1 MIKNISVYSVIIAIL
16 SFVLVCILAKIIIP
30 ELRKY
35 KLGQN
40 IRQEGPK
47 SHLKKA
53 GTPTMG
59 GILFVLSSLISVLVS
74 KLLGFVFTKEIILL
88 ALGSTAYGLVGFLD
102 DYIKFFMHRNLGLR
116 AYQKLLLQMIFS
128 ALIAYF
134 AYKLVGTKVF
144 IPFYKEVDLG
154 KWVILLNFFILVA
167 STNAV
172 NLTDGLDGLATGVM
186 SIILLTLAIFSLKIS
201 NMTTYAYSIIMFA
214 SLLGFL
220 IFNKYPAQIFMGDTG
235 SLFLGGVLAILTI
248 LLGLHFYMI
257 IYALVL
263 IFETLSVIIQVLVFK
278 KTGKRVFLM
287 SPLHHHFEMKGMKET
302 KVVMMFCAWTLVLC
316 VASLL
321 IFLRWYY
328 GLQR

>member
-1 MIKNISVYSVIIAIL
+1 MFKNINAYSVIIILL
-16 SFVLVCILAKIIIP
+16 SFALVCLLAKIIIP
-30 ELRKY
+30 KLRKY

-59 GILFVLSSLISVLVS
+59 GVLFIISSLIAVLVS
-74 KLLGFVFTKEIILL
+74 SLAGFVFTNEIILL
-88 ALGSTAYGLVGFLD
+88 VLGSTAFGLVGFLD
-102 DYIKFFMHRNLGLR
+102 DYIKFFKHRNLGLR
-116 AYQKLLLQMIFS
+116 AYQKLVLQMLFS

-134 AYKLVGTKVF
+134 AYKLAGTMVY

-186 SIILLTLAIFSLKIS
+186 SIILLTLVIYSLKIS

-235 SLFLGGVLAILTI
+235 SLFLGGVLAIITI

-263 IFETLSVIIQVLVFK
+263 IMETLSVIIQVAVFK

-302 KVVMMFCAWTLVLC
+302 KVVVMFCAWTLILC
-316 VASLL
+316 AASLV
-321 IFLRWYY
+321 IFLR
-328 GLQR
+328 

>member
-1 MIKNISVYSVIIAIL
+1 MFKNIHAYSVIIILL
-16 SFVLVCILAKIIIP
+16 SFALVCLLAKIIIP
-30 ELRKY
+30 KLRKY

-59 GILFVLSSLISVLVS
+59 GVLFIISSLIAVLVS
-74 KLLGFVFTKEIILL
+74 SLAGFVFTNEIILL
-88 ALGSTAYGLVGFLD
+88 VLGSTAFGLVGFLD
-102 DYIKFFMHRNLGLR
+102 DYIKFFKHRNLGLR
-116 AYQKLLLQMIFS
+116 AYQKLVLQMLFS
-128 ALIAYF
+128 ALIAYY
-134 AYKLVGTKVF
+134 AYKLAGTMVY

-186 SIILLTLAIFSLKIS
+186 SIILLTLAIYSLKIS

-235 SLFLGGVLAILTI
+235 SLFLGGVLAIITI

-263 IFETLSVIIQVLVFK
+263 IMETLSVIIQVAVFK

-302 KVVMMFCAWTLVLC
+302 KVVVMFCVWTLILC
-316 VASLL
+316 AASLI
-321 IFLRWYY
+321 IFLR
-328 GLQR
+328 

>member
-1 MIKNISVYSVIIAIL
+1 MFKNISAYSVIIILL
-16 SFVLVCILAKIIIP
+16 SFALVCLLAKIIIP
-30 ELRKY
+30 NLRKY

-59 GILFVLSSLISVLVS
+59 GVLFIISSLIAVLVS
-74 KLLGFVFTKEIILL
+74 SLAGFVFTNEIILL
-88 ALGSTAYGLVGFLD
+88 ALGSTAFGLVGFLD
-102 DYIKFFMHRNLGLR
+102 DYIKFFKHRNLGLR
-116 AYQKLLLQMIFS
+116 AYQKLVLQMLFS
-128 ALIAYF
+128 ALIAYY
-134 AYKLVGTKVF
+134 AYKLAGTMVY

-186 SIILLTLAIFSLKIS
+186 SIILLTLAIYSLKIS

-235 SLFLGGVLAILTI
+235 SLFLGGVLAIITI

-263 IFETLSVIIQVLVFK
+263 IMETLSVIIQVAVFK

-302 KVVMMFCAWTLVLC
+302 KVVVMFCVWTLILC
-316 VASLL
+316 AASLV
-321 IFLRWYY
+321 IFLR
-328 GLQR
+328 

>member
-1 MIKNISVYSVIIAIL
+1 MFKNISAYSVIIILL
-16 SFVLVCILAKIIIP
+16 SFALVCLLAKIIIP
-30 ELRKY
+30 KLRKY

-59 GILFVLSSLISVLVS
+59 GVLFIISSIIAVLVS
-74 KLLGFVFTKEIILL
+74 SLAGFVFTNEIILL
-88 ALGSTAYGLVGFLD
+88 VLGSTAFGLVGFLD
-102 DYIKFFMHRNLGLR
+102 DYIKFFKHRNLGLR
-116 AYQKLLLQMIFS
+116 AYQKLVLQMLFS
-128 ALIAYF
+128 ALIAYY
-134 AYKLVGTKVF
+134 AYKLAGTMVY

-154 KWVILLNFFILVA
+154 KWAILLNFFILVA

-186 SIILLTLAIFSLKIS
+186 SIILLTLAIYSLKIS

-235 SLFLGGVLAILTI
+235 SLFLGGVLAIITI

-263 IFETLSVIIQVLVFK
+263 IMETLSVIIQVAVFK

-302 KVVMMFCAWTLVLC
+302 KVVVMFCAWTLILC
-316 VASLL
+316 AASLV
-321 IFLRWYY
+321 IFLR
-328 GLQR
+328 

>member
-1 MIKNISVYSVIIAIL
+1 MFKNINAYSVIIILL
-16 SFVLVCILAKIIIP
+16 SFALVCLLAKIIIP
-30 ELRKY
+30 KLRKY

-59 GILFVLSSLISVLVS
+59 GVLFIISSIIAVLVS
-74 KLLGFVFTKEIILL
+74 SLAGFVFTNEIILL
-88 ALGSTAYGLVGFLD
+88 VLGSTAFGLVGFLD
-102 DYIKFFMHRNLGLR
+102 DYIKFFKHRNLGLR
-116 AYQKLLLQMIFS
+116 AYQKLVLQMLFS
-128 ALIAYF
+128 ALIAYY
-134 AYKLVGTKVF
+134 AYKLAGTMVY

-186 SIILLTLAIFSLKIS
+186 SIILLTLAIYSLKIS

-220 IFNKYPAQIFMGDTG
+220 IFNKYPAQIIMGDTG
-235 SLFLGGVLAILTI
+235 SLFLGGVLAIITI

-263 IFETLSVIIQVLVFK
+263 IMETLSVIIQVAVFK

-302 KVVMMFCAWTLVLC
+302 KVVVMFCAWTLILC
-316 VASLL
+316 AASLV
-321 IFLRWYY
+321 IFLR
-328 GLQR
+328 

>member
-1 MIKNISVYSVIIAIL
+1 MFKNIHVYSVIIILL
-16 SFVLVCILAKIIIP
+16 SFALVCLLAKIIIP
-30 ELRKY
+30 KLRKY

-59 GILFVLSSLISVLVS
+59 GVLFIISSLIAVLVS
-74 KLLGFVFTKEIILL
+74 SLAGFVFTNEIILL
-88 ALGSTAYGLVGFLD
+88 VVGSTAFGLVGFLD
-102 DYIKFFMHRNLGLR
+102 DYIKFFKHRNLGLR
-116 AYQKLLLQMIFS
+116 AYQKLVLQMLFS
-128 ALIAYF
+128 ALIAYY
-134 AYKLVGTKVF
+134 AYKLAGTMVY

-186 SIILLTLAIFSLKIS
+186 SIILLTLAIYSLKIS
-201 NMTTYAYSIIMFA
+201 NMTTYAYSMIMFA

-235 SLFLGGVLAILTI
+235 SLFLGGVLAIITI

-263 IFETLSVIIQVLVFK
+263 IMETLSVIIQVAVFK

-302 KVVMMFCAWTLVLC
+302 KVVVMFCAWTLILC
-316 VASLL
+316 AASLV
-321 IFLRWYY
+321 IFLR
-328 GLQR
+328 

>member
-1 MIKNISVYSVIIAIL
+1 MFRNIHAYSVIIILL
-16 SFVLVCILAKIIIP
+16 SFALVCLLAKIIIP
-30 ELRKY
+30 KLRKY

-59 GILFVLSSLISVLVS
+59 GVLFIISSLIAVLVS
-74 KLLGFVFTKEIILL
+74 SLAGFVFTNEIILL
-88 ALGSTAYGLVGFLD
+88 VLGSTAFGLVGFLD
-102 DYIKFFMHRNLGLR
+102 DYIKFFKHRNLGLR
-116 AYQKLLLQMIFS
+116 AYQKLVLQMLFS

-134 AYKLVGTKVF
+134 AYKLAGTMVY

-186 SIILLTLAIFSLKIS
+186 SIILLTLAIYSLKIS

-235 SLFLGGVLAILTI
+235 SLFLGGVLAIITI

-263 IFETLSVIIQVLVFK
+263 IIETLSVIIQVAVFK

-302 KVVMMFCAWTLVLC
+302 KVVVMFCAWTLILC
-316 VASLL
+316 AASIV
-321 IFLRWYY
+321 IFLR
-328 GLQR
+328 

>member
-1 MIKNISVYSVIIAIL
+1 MFKNIHAYSVIIILL
-16 SFVLVCILAKIIIP
+16 SFALVCLLAKIIIP
-30 ELRKY
+30 KLRKY

-59 GILFVLSSLISVLVS
+59 GVLFIISSLIAVLVS
-74 KLLGFVFTKEIILL
+74 SLAGFVFTNEIILL
-88 ALGSTAYGLVGFLD
+88 VVGSTAFGLVGFLD
-102 DYIKFFMHRNLGLR
+102 DYIKFFKHRNLGLR
-116 AYQKLLLQMIFS
+116 AYQKLVLQMLFS

-134 AYKLVGTKVF
+134 AYKLAGTMVY

-186 SIILLTLAIFSLKIS
+186 SIILLTLAIYSLKIS

-235 SLFLGGVLAILTI
+235 SLFLGGVLAIITI

-263 IFETLSVIIQVLVFK
+263 IMETLSVIIQVAVFK

-302 KVVMMFCAWTLVLC
+302 KVVVMFCAWTLILC
-316 VASLL
+316 AASLV
-321 IFLRWYY
+321 IFLR
-328 GLQR
+328 

>member
-1 MIKNISVYSVIIAIL
+1 MFKNISAYSVIIILL
-16 SFVLVCILAKIIIP
+16 SFALVCLLAKIIIP
-30 ELRKY
+30 KLRKY

-59 GILFVLSSLISVLVS
+59 GVLFIISSIIAVLVS
-74 KLLGFVFTKEIILL
+74 SLAGFVFTNEIILL
-88 ALGSTAYGLVGFLD
+88 VLGSTAFGLVGFLD
-102 DYIKFFMHRNLGLR
+102 DYIKFFKHRNLGLR
-116 AYQKLLLQMIFS
+116 AYQKLVLQMLFS
-128 ALIAYF
+128 ALIAYY
-134 AYKLVGTKVF
+134 AYKLAGTMVY

-186 SIILLTLAIFSLKIS
+186 SIILLTLAIYSLKIS

-214 SLLGFL
+214 SLIGFL

-235 SLFLGGVLAILTI
+235 SLFLGGVLAIITI

-263 IFETLSVIIQVLVFK
+263 IMETLSVIIQVAVFK

-302 KVVMMFCAWTLVLC
+302 KVVVMFCAWTLILC
-316 VASLL
+316 AASLV
-321 IFLRWYY
+321 IFLR
-328 GLQR
+328 

>member
-1 MIKNISVYSVIIAIL
+1 MFKNIHAYSVIIILL
-16 SFVLVCILAKIIIP
+16 SFALVCLLAKIIIP
-30 ELRKY
+30 KLRKY

-59 GILFVLSSLISVLVS
+59 GVLFIISSLIAVLVS
-74 KLLGFVFTKEIILL
+74 SLAGFVFTNEIILL
-88 ALGSTAYGLVGFLD
+88 VVGSTAFGLVGFLD
-102 DYIKFFMHRNLGLR
+102 DYIKFFKHRNLGLR
-116 AYQKLLLQMIFS
+116 AYQKLVLQMLFS
-128 ALIAYF
+128 ALIAYY
-134 AYKLVGTKVF
+134 AYKLAGTMVY

-186 SIILLTLAIFSLKIS
+186 SIILLTLAIYSLKIS

-235 SLFLGGVLAILTI
+235 SLFLGGVLAIITI

-263 IFETLSVIIQVLVFK
+263 IMETLSVIIQVAVFK

-302 KVVMMFCAWTLVLC
+302 KVVVMFCAWTLILC
-316 VASLL
+316 ATSLV
-321 IFLRWYY
+321 IFLR
-328 GLQR
+328 

>member
-1 MIKNISVYSVIIAIL
+1 MFKNIHAYSVIIILL
-16 SFVLVCILAKIIIP
+16 SFALVCLLAKIIIP
-30 ELRKY
+30 KLRKY

-59 GILFVLSSLISVLVS
+59 GVLFIISSLIAVLVS
-74 KLLGFVFTKEIILL
+74 NLAGFVFTNEIILL
-88 ALGSTAYGLVGFLD
+88 VVGSTAFGLVGFLD
-102 DYIKFFMHRNLGLR
+102 DYIKFFKHRNLGLR
-116 AYQKLLLQMIFS
+116 AYQKLVLQMLFS

-134 AYKLVGTKVF
+134 AYKLAGTMVY

-186 SIILLTLAIFSLKIS
+186 SIILLTLAIYSLKIS

-235 SLFLGGVLAILTI
+235 SLFLGGVLAIITI

-263 IFETLSVIIQVLVFK
+263 IMETLSVIIQVAVFK

-302 KVVMMFCAWTLVLC
+302 KVVVMFCAWTLILC
-316 VASLL
+316 AASLV
-321 IFLRWYY
+321 IFLR
-328 GLQR
+328 

>member
-1 MIKNISVYSVIIAIL
+1 MFKNIHAYSVIIILL
-16 SFVLVCILAKIIIP
+16 SFALVCLLAKIIIP
-30 ELRKY
+30 KLRKY

-59 GILFVLSSLISVLVS
+59 GVLFIISSIIAVLVS
-74 KLLGFVFTKEIILL
+74 SLAGFVFTNEIILL
-88 ALGSTAYGLVGFLD
+88 VLGSTAFGLVGFLD
-102 DYIKFFMHRNLGLR
+102 DYIKFFKHRNLALR
-116 AYQKLLLQMIFS
+116 AYQKLVLQMLFS
-128 ALIAYF
+128 ALIAYY
-134 AYKLVGTKVF
+134 AYKLAGTMVY

-186 SIILLTLAIFSLKIS
+186 SIILLTLAIYSLKIS

-235 SLFLGGVLAILTI
+235 SLFLGGVLAIITI

-263 IFETLSVIIQVLVFK
+263 IMETLSVIIQVAVFK

-302 KVVMMFCAWTLVLC
+302 KVVVMFCAWTLILC
-316 VASLL
+316 AASLV
-321 IFLRWYY
+321 IFLR
-328 GLQR
+328 

>member
-1 MIKNISVYSVIIAIL
+1 MFKNIHAYSVIIILL
-16 SFVLVCILAKIIIP
+16 SFALVCLLAKIIIP
-30 ELRKY
+30 KLRKY

-59 GILFVLSSLISVLVS
+59 GVLFIISSLIAVLVS
-74 KLLGFVFTKEIILL
+74 SLAGFVFTNEIILL
-88 ALGSTAYGLVGFLD
+88 VLGNTAFGLVGFLD
-102 DYIKFFMHRNLGLR
+102 DYIKFFKHRNLGLR
-116 AYQKLLLQMIFS
+116 AYQKLVLQMLFS
-128 ALIAYF
+128 ALIAYY
-134 AYKLVGTKVF
+134 AYKLAGTMVY

-186 SIILLTLAIFSLKIS
+186 SIILLTLAIYSLKIS

-235 SLFLGGVLAILTI
+235 SLFLGGVLAIITI

-263 IFETLSVIIQVLVFK
+263 IMETLSVIIQVAVFK

-302 KVVMMFCAWTLVLC
+302 KVVVMFCAWTLILC
-316 VASLL
+316 AASLV
-321 IFLRWYY
+321 IFLR
-328 GLQR
+328 

>member
-1 MIKNISVYSVIIAIL
+1 MFKNISAYSVIIILL
-16 SFVLVCILAKIIIP
+16 SFALVCLLAKIIIP
-30 ELRKY
+30 KLRKY

-59 GILFVLSSLISVLVS
+59 GVLFIISSLIAVLVS
-74 KLLGFVFTKEIILL
+74 SLAGFVFTNEIILL
-88 ALGSTAYGLVGFLD
+88 VVGSTAFGLVGFLD
-102 DYIKFFMHRNLGLR
+102 DYIKFFKHRNLGLR
-116 AYQKLLLQMIFS
+116 AYQKLVLQMLFS

-134 AYKLVGTKVF
+134 AYKLAGTMVY

-167 STNAV
+167 SINAV

-186 SIILLTLAIFSLKIS
+186 SIILLTLAIYSLKIS

-235 SLFLGGVLAILTI
+235 SLFLGGVLAIITI

-263 IFETLSVIIQVLVFK
+263 IMETLSVIIQVAVFK

-302 KVVMMFCAWTLVLC
+302 KVVVMFCAWTLILC
-316 VASLL
+316 AASLV
-321 IFLRWYY
+321 IFLR
-328 GLQR
+328 

>member
-1 MIKNISVYSVIIAIL
+1 MFKNIHAYSVIIILL
-16 SFVLVCILAKIIIP
+16 SFALVCLLAKIIIP
-30 ELRKY
+30 KLRKY

-59 GILFVLSSLISVLVS
+59 GVLFIISSLIAVLVS
-74 KLLGFVFTKEIILL
+74 SLAGFVFTNEIILL
-88 ALGSTAYGLVGFLD
+88 VVGSTAFGLVGFLD
-102 DYIKFFMHRNLGLR
+102 DYIKFFKHRNLGLR
-116 AYQKLLLQMIFS
+116 AYQKLVLQMLFS

-134 AYKLVGTKVF
+134 AYKLAGTMVY
-144 IPFYKEVDLG
+144 IPFYKELDLG

-186 SIILLTLAIFSLKIS
+186 SIILLTLAIYSLKIS

-235 SLFLGGVLAILTI
+235 SLFLGGVLAIITI

-263 IFETLSVIIQVLVFK
+263 IMETLSVIIQVAVFK

-302 KVVMMFCAWTLVLC
+302 KVVVMFCAWTLILC
-316 VASLL
+316 AASLV
-321 IFLRWYY
+321 IFLR
-328 GLQR
+328 

>member
-1 MIKNISVYSVIIAIL
+1 MFKNISAYSVIIILL
-16 SFVLVCILAKIIIP
+16 SFALVCLLAKIIIP
-30 ELRKY
+30 KLRKY

-59 GILFVLSSLISVLVS
+59 GVLFIISSLIAVLVS
-74 KLLGFVFTKEIILL
+74 SLAGFVFTNEIILL
-88 ALGSTAYGLVGFLD
+88 VLGSTAFGLVGFLD
-102 DYIKFFMHRNLGLR
+102 DYIKFFKHRNLGLR
-116 AYQKLLLQMIFS
+116 AYQKLVLQMLFS
-128 ALIAYF
+128 ALIAYY
-134 AYKLVGTKVF
+134 AYKLAGTMVY

-172 NLTDGLDGLATGVM
+172 NLTDGLDGLTTGVM
-186 SIILLTLAIFSLKIS
+186 SIILLTLAIYSLKIS

-235 SLFLGGVLAILTI
+235 SLFLGGVLAIITI

-263 IFETLSVIIQVLVFK
+263 IMETLSVIIQVAVFK

-302 KVVMMFCAWTLVLC
+302 KVVVMFCAWTLILC
-316 VASLL
+316 AASLV
-321 IFLRWYY
+321 IFLR
-328 GLQR
+328 

>member
-1 MIKNISVYSVIIAIL
+1 MFKNIHAYSVIIILL
-16 SFVLVCILAKIIIP
+16 SFALVCLLAKIIIP
-30 ELRKY
+30 KLRKY

-59 GILFVLSSLISVLVS
+59 GVLFIISSIIAVLVS
-74 KLLGFVFTKEIILL
+74 SLSGFVFTNEIILL
-88 ALGSTAYGLVGFLD
+88 VVGSTAFGLVGFLD
-102 DYIKFFMHRNLGLR
+102 DYIKFFKHRNLGLR
-116 AYQKLLLQMIFS
+116 AYQKLVLQMLFS
-128 ALIAYF
+128 ALIAYY
-134 AYKLVGTKVF
+134 AYKLAGTMVY

-186 SIILLTLAIFSLKIS
+186 SIILLTLAIYSLKIS

-235 SLFLGGVLAILTI
+235 SLFLGGVLAIITI

-263 IFETLSVIIQVLVFK
+263 IMETLSVIIQVAVFK

-302 KVVMMFCAWTLVLC
+302 KVVVMFCVWTLILC
-316 VASLL
+316 AASLI
-321 IFLRWYY
+321 IFLR
-328 GLQR
+328 

>member
-1 MIKNISVYSVIIAIL
+1 MFRNIHAYSVIIILL
-16 SFVLVCILAKIIIP
+16 SFALVCLLAKIIIP
-30 ELRKY
+30 KLRKY

-59 GILFVLSSLISVLVS
+59 GVLFIISSLIAVLVS
-74 KLLGFVFTKEIILL
+74 SLAGFVFTNEIILL
-88 ALGSTAYGLVGFLD
+88 VLGSTAYGLVGFLD
-102 DYIKFFMHRNLGLR
+102 DYIKFFKHRNLGLR
-116 AYQKLLLQMIFS
+116 AYQKLVLQMLFS

-134 AYKLVGTKVF
+134 AYKLAGTMVY

-186 SIILLTLAIFSLKIS
+186 SIILLTLAMYSLKIS

-235 SLFLGGVLAILTI
+235 SLFLGGVLAIITI

-263 IFETLSVIIQVLVFK
+263 IMETLSVIIQVAVFK

-302 KVVMMFCAWTLVLC
+302 KVVVMFCVWTLILC
-316 VASLL
+316 AASLI
-321 IFLRWYY
+321 IFLR
-328 GLQR
+328 

>member
-1 MIKNISVYSVIIAIL
+1 MFKNIHAYSVIIILL
-16 SFVLVCILAKIIIP
+16 SFALVCLLAKIIIP
-30 ELRKY
+30 KLRKY
-35 KLGQN
+35 NLGQN

-59 GILFVLSSLISVLVS
+59 GVLFIISSLIAVLVS
-74 KLLGFVFTKEIILL
+74 SLAGFVFTNEIILL
-88 ALGSTAYGLVGFLD
+88 VVGSTAFGLVGFLD
-102 DYIKFFMHRNLGLR
+102 DYIKFFKHRNLGLR
-116 AYQKLLLQMIFS
+116 AYQKLVLQMLFS

-134 AYKLVGTKVF
+134 AYKLAGTMVY

-186 SIILLTLAIFSLKIS
+186 SIILLTLAIYSLKIS

-214 SLLGFL
+214 SLIGFL

-235 SLFLGGVLAILTI
+235 SLFLGGVLAIITI

-263 IFETLSVIIQVLVFK
+263 IMETLSVIIQVAVFK

-302 KVVMMFCAWTLVLC
+302 KVVVMFCAWTLILC
-316 VASLL
+316 AASLV
-321 IFLRWYY
+321 IFLR
-328 GLQR
+328 

>member
-1 MIKNISVYSVIIAIL
+1 MFKNISAYSVIIILL
-16 SFVLVCILAKIIIP
+16 SFALVCLLAKIIIP
-30 ELRKY
+30 KLRKY

-59 GILFVLSSLISVLVS
+59 GVLFIISSIIAVLVS
-74 KLLGFVFTKEIILL
+74 SLAGFVFTNEIILL
-88 ALGSTAYGLVGFLD
+88 VLGSTAFGLVGFLD
-102 DYIKFFMHRNLGLR
+102 DYIKFFKHRNLGLR
-116 AYQKLLLQMIFS
+116 AYQKLVLQMLFS
-128 ALIAYF
+128 ALIAYY
-134 AYKLVGTKVF
+134 AYKLAGTMVY

-186 SIILLTLAIFSLKIS
+186 SIILLTLAIYSLMIS

-235 SLFLGGVLAILTI
+235 SLFLGGVLAIITI

-263 IFETLSVIIQVLVFK
+263 IMETLSVIIQVAVFK

-302 KVVMMFCAWTLVLC
+302 KVVVMFCAWTLILC
-316 VASLL
+316 AASLV
-321 IFLRWYY
+321 IFLR
-328 GLQR
+328 

>member
-1 MIKNISVYSVIIAIL
+1 MFKNINAYSVIIILL
-16 SFVLVCILAKIIIP
+16 SFALVCLLAKIIIP
-30 ELRKY
+30 KLRKY

-59 GILFVLSSLISVLVS
+59 GVLFIISSIIAVLVS
-74 KLLGFVFTKEIILL
+74 SLAGFVFTNEIILL
-88 ALGSTAYGLVGFLD
+88 VLGSTAFGLVGFLD
-102 DYIKFFMHRNLGLR
+102 DYIKFFKHRNLGLR
-116 AYQKLLLQMIFS
+116 AYQKLVLQMLFS
-128 ALIAYF
+128 ALIAYY
-134 AYKLVGTKVF
+134 AYKLAGTMVY

-186 SIILLTLAIFSLKIS
+186 SIILLTLAIYSLKIS

-235 SLFLGGVLAILTI
+235 SLFLGGVLAIITI

-263 IFETLSVIIQVLVFK
+263 IMETLSVIIQVAVFK

-302 KVVMMFCAWTLVLC
+302 KVVVMFCAWTLILC
-316 VASLL
+316 AASLV
-321 IFLRWYY
+321 IFLR
-328 GLQR
+328 

>member
-1 MIKNISVYSVIIAIL
+1 MFKNISAYSVIIILL
-16 SFVLVCILAKIIIP
+16 SFALVCLLAKIIIP

-59 GILFVLSSLISVLVS
+59 GVLFIISSIIAVLVS
-74 KLLGFVFTKEIILL
+74 SLAGFVFTNEIILL
-88 ALGSTAYGLVGFLD
+88 VLGSTAFGLVGFLD
-102 DYIKFFMHRNLGLR
+102 DYIKFFKHRNLGLR
-116 AYQKLLLQMIFS
+116 AYQKLVLQMLFS

-134 AYKLVGTKVF
+134 AYKLAGTMVY

-186 SIILLTLAIFSLKIS
+186 SIILLTLAIYSLKIS

-214 SLLGFL
+214 SLIGFL

-235 SLFLGGVLAILTI
+235 SLFLGGVLAIITI

-263 IFETLSVIIQVLVFK
+263 IMETLSVIIQVAVFK

-302 KVVMMFCAWTLVLC
+302 KVVVMFCAWTLILC
-316 VASLL
+316 AASLV
-321 IFLRWYY
+321 IFLR
-328 GLQR
+328 

>member
-1 MIKNISVYSVIIAIL
+1 MFKNIHAYSVIIILL
-16 SFVLVCILAKIIIP
+16 SFALVCLLAKIIIP
-30 ELRKY
+30 KLRKY

-59 GILFVLSSLISVLVS
+59 GVLFIISSIIAVLVS
-74 KLLGFVFTKEIILL
+74 SLAGFVFTNEIILL
-88 ALGSTAYGLVGFLD
+88 VLVGFLD
-102 DYIKFFMHRNLGLR
+102 DYIKFFKHRNLGLR
-116 AYQKLLLQMIFS
+116 AYQKLVLQMLFS
-128 ALIAYF
+128 ALIAYY
-134 AYKLVGTKVF
+134 AYKLAGTMVY

-186 SIILLTLAIFSLKIS
+186 SIILLTLAIYSLKIS

-235 SLFLGGVLAILTI
+235 SLFLGGVLAIITI

-263 IFETLSVIIQVLVFK
+263 IMETLSVIIQVAVFK

-302 KVVMMFCAWTLVLC
+302 KVVVMFCAWTLILC
-316 VASLL
+316 AASLV
-321 IFLRWYY
+321 IFLR
-328 GLQR
+328 

>member
-1 MIKNISVYSVIIAIL
+1 MFKNISAYSVIIILL
-16 SFVLVCILAKIIIP
+16 SFALVCLLAKIIIP
-30 ELRKY
+30 KLRKY

-59 GILFVLSSLISVLVS
+59 GVLFIISSIIAVLVS
-74 KLLGFVFTKEIILL
+74 SLAGFVFTNEIILL
-88 ALGSTAYGLVGFLD
+88 VLGSTAFGLVGFLD
-102 DYIKFFMHRNLGLR
+102 DYIKFFKHRNLGLR
-116 AYQKLLLQMIFS
+116 AYQKLVLQMLFS
-128 ALIAYF
+128 ALIAYY
-134 AYKLVGTKVF
+134 AYKLAGTMVY

-186 SIILLTLAIFSLKIS
+186 SIILLTLAIYSLKIS

-235 SLFLGGVLAILTI
+235 SLFLGGVLAIITI

-263 IFETLSVIIQVLVFK
+263 IMETLSVIIQVAVFK

-302 KVVMMFCAWTLVLC
+302 KVVVMFCAWTLILC
-316 VASLL
+316 AASLV
-321 IFLRWYY
+321 IFLR
-328 GLQR
+328 

>member
-1 MIKNISVYSVIIAIL
+1 MFKNISAYSVIIILL
-16 SFVLVCILAKIIIP
+16 SFALVCLLAKIIIP
-30 ELRKY
+30 KLRKY

-59 GILFVLSSLISVLVS
+59 GVLFIISSLIAVLVS
-74 KLLGFVFTKEIILL
+74 SLAGFVFTNEIILL
-88 ALGSTAYGLVGFLD
+88 VLGSTAFGLVGFLD
-102 DYIKFFMHRNLGLR
+102 DYIKFFKHRNLGLR
-116 AYQKLLLQMIFS
+116 AYQKLVLQMLFS
-128 ALIAYF
+128 ALIAYY
-134 AYKLVGTKVF
+134 AYKLAGTMVY

-186 SIILLTLAIFSLKIS
+186 SIILLTLAIYSLKIS

-235 SLFLGGVLAILTI
+235 ALYLGFMLSYISIQGVMKRIKAKGATV
-248 LLGLHFYMI
+248 I
-257 IYALVL
+257 IYEPTLKDGETFFGSVVVNDLEKFKAMSHAIIANRYDKCLDDVQEKVYTRD
-263 IFETLSVIIQVLVFK
+263 IF
-278 KTGKRVFLM
+278 R
-287 SPLHHHFEMKGMKET
+287 
-302 KVVMMFCAWTLVLC
+302 
-316 VASLL
+316 
-321 IFLRWYY
+321 RD
-328 GLQR
+328 

>member
-1 MIKNISVYSVIIAIL
+1 MFKNIHAYSVIIILL
-16 SFVLVCILAKIIIP
+16 SFALVCLLAKIIIP
-30 ELRKY
+30 KLRKY

-59 GILFVLSSLISVLVS
+59 GVLFIISSLIAVLVS
-74 KLLGFVFTKEIILL
+74 SLAGFVFTNEIILL
-88 ALGSTAYGLVGFLD
+88 VLGSTAYGLVGFLD
-102 DYIKFFMHRNLGLR
+102 DYIKFFKHRNLGLR
-116 AYQKLLLQMIFS
+116 AYQKLVLQMLFS
-128 ALIAYF
+128 ALIAYY
-134 AYKLVGTKVF
+134 AYKLAGTMVY

-186 SIILLTLAIFSLKIS
+186 SIILLTLAIYSLKIS

-235 SLFLGGVLAILTI
+235 SLFLGGVLAIITI

-263 IFETLSVIIQVLVFK
+263 IMETLSVIIQVAVFK

-302 KVVMMFCAWTLVLC
+302 KVVVMFCAWTLILSA
-316 VASLL
+316 ASLV
-321 IFLRWYY
+321 IFLR
-328 GLQR
+328 

>member
-1 MIKNISVYSVIIAIL
+1 MFKNISAYSVIIILL
-16 SFVLVCILAKIIIP
+16 SFALVCLLAKIIIP
-30 ELRKY
+30 KLRKY

-53 GTPTMG
+53 GTATMG
-59 GILFVLSSLISVLVS
+59 GVLFIISSIIAVLVS
-74 KLLGFVFTKEIILL
+74 SLAGFVFTNEIILL
-88 ALGSTAYGLVGFLD
+88 VLGSTAFGLVGFLD
-102 DYIKFFMHRNLGLR
+102 DYIKFFKHRNLGLR
-116 AYQKLLLQMIFS
+116 AYQKLVLQMLFS

-134 AYKLVGTKVF
+134 AYKLAGTMVY

-186 SIILLTLAIFSLKIS
+186 SIILLTLAIYSLKIS

-235 SLFLGGVLAILTI
+235 SLFLGGVLAIITI

-263 IFETLSVIIQVLVFK
+263 IMETLSVIIQVAVFK

-302 KVVMMFCAWTLVLC
+302 KVVVMFCAWTLILC
-316 VASLL
+316 AASLV
-321 IFLRWYY
+321 IFLR
-328 GLQR
+328 

>member
-1 MIKNISVYSVIIAIL
+1 MFKNIHAYSVIIILL
-16 SFVLVCILAKIIIP
+16 SFALVCLLAKIIIP
-30 ELRKY
+30 KLRKY

-59 GILFVLSSLISVLVS
+59 GVLFIISSLIAVLVS
-74 KLLGFVFTKEIILL
+74 SLAGFVFTNEIILL
-88 ALGSTAYGLVGFLD
+88 VLGSTAFGLVGFLD
-102 DYIKFFMHRNLGLR
+102 DYIKFFKHRNLGLR
-116 AYQKLLLQMIFS
+116 AYQKLVLQMLFS
-128 ALIAYF
+128 ALIAYY
-134 AYKLVGTKVF
+134 AYKLAGTMVY

-186 SIILLTLAIFSLKIS
+186 SIILLTLAIYSLKIS

-235 SLFLGGVLAILTI
+235 SLFLGGVLAIITI

-263 IFETLSVIIQVLVFK
+263 IMETLSVIIQVAVFK

-302 KVVMMFCAWTLVLC
+302 KVVVMFCAWTLILC
-316 VASLL
+316 AASLV
-321 IFLRWYY
+321 IFLR
-328 GLQR
+328 

>member
-1 MIKNISVYSVIIAIL
+1 MFRNIHAYSVIIILL
-16 SFVLVCILAKIIIP
+16 SFALLCLLAKIIIP
-30 ELRKY
+30 KLRKY

-59 GILFVLSSLISVLVS
+59 GVLFIISSLIAVLVS
-74 KLLGFVFTKEIILL
+74 SLAGFVFTNEIILL
-88 ALGSTAYGLVGFLD
+88 VLGSTAYGLVGFLD
-102 DYIKFFMHRNLGLR
+102 DYIKFFKHRNLGLR
-116 AYQKLLLQMIFS
+116 AYQKLVLQMLFS
-128 ALIAYF
+128 ALIAYY
-134 AYKLVGTKVF
+134 AYKLAGTMVY

-186 SIILLTLAIFSLKIS
+186 SIILLTLAIYSLKIS

-235 SLFLGGVLAILTI
+235 SLFLGGVLAIITI

-263 IFETLSVIIQVLVFK
+263 IMETLSVIIQVAVFK

-302 KVVMMFCAWTLVLC
+302 KVVVMFCAWTLILC
-316 VASLL
+316 AASLV
-321 IFLRWYY
+321 IFLR
-328 GLQR
+328 

>member
-1 MIKNISVYSVIIAIL
+1 MFKNIHAYSVIIILL
-16 SFVLVCILAKIIIP
+16 SFALVCLLAKIIIP
-30 ELRKY
+30 KLRKY

-59 GILFVLSSLISVLVS
+59 GVLFIISSLIAVLVS
-74 KLLGFVFTKEIILL
+74 SLAGFVFTNEIILL
-88 ALGSTAYGLVGFLD
+88 VVGSTAFGLVGFLD
-102 DYIKFFMHRNLGLR
+102 DYIKFFKHRNLGLR
-116 AYQKLLLQMIFS
+116 AYQKLVLQMLFS
-128 ALIAYF
+128 ALIAYY
-134 AYKLVGTKVF
+134 AYKLAGTMVY

-186 SIILLTLAIFSLKIS
+186 SIILLTLAIYSLKIS

-235 SLFLGGVLAILTI
+235 SLFLGGVLAIITI

-263 IFETLSVIIQVLVFK
+263 IMETLSVIIQVAVFK

-302 KVVMMFCAWTLVLC
+302 KVVVMFCAWTLILC
-316 VASLL
+316 AASLV
-321 IFLRWYY
+321 IFLR
-328 GLQR
+328 

>member
-1 MIKNISVYSVIIAIL
+1 MFKNISAYSVIIILL
-16 SFVLVCILAKIIIP
+16 SFALVCLLAKIIIP
-30 ELRKY
+30 KLRKY

-59 GILFVLSSLISVLVS
+59 GVLFIISSLIAVLVS
-74 KLLGFVFTKEIILL
+74 SLAGFVFTNEIILL
-88 ALGSTAYGLVGFLD
+88 VVGSTAFGLVGFLD
-102 DYIKFFMHRNLGLR
+102 DYIKLFKHRNLGLR
-116 AYQKLLLQMIFS
+116 AYQKLVLQMLFS

-134 AYKLVGTKVF
+134 AYKLAGTMVY

-186 SIILLTLAIFSLKIS
+186 SIILLTLAIYSLKIS

-235 SLFLGGVLAILTI
+235 SLFLGGVLAIITI

-263 IFETLSVIIQVLVFK
+263 IMETLSVIIQVAVFK

-302 KVVMMFCAWTLVLC
+302 KVVVMFCAWTLILC
-316 VASLL
+316 AASLV
-321 IFLRWYY
+321 IFLR
-328 GLQR
+328 

>member
-1 MIKNISVYSVIIAIL
+1 MFKNIHAYSVIIILL
-16 SFVLVCILAKIIIP
+16 SFALVCLLAKVIIP
-30 ELRKY
+30 KLRKY

-59 GILFVLSSLISVLVS
+59 GVLFIISSIIAVLVS
-74 KLLGFVFTKEIILL
+74 SLAGFVFTNEIILL
-88 ALGSTAYGLVGFLD
+88 VLGSTAFGLVGFLD
-102 DYIKFFMHRNLGLR
+102 DYIKFFKHRNLGLR
-116 AYQKLLLQMIFS
+116 AYQKLVLQMLFS
-128 ALIAYF
+128 ALIAYY
-134 AYKLVGTKVF
+134 AYKLAGTMVY

-186 SIILLTLAIFSLKIS
+186 SIILLTLAIYSLKIS

-235 SLFLGGVLAILTI
+235 SLFLGGVLAIITI

-263 IFETLSVIIQVLVFK
+263 IMETLSVIIQVAVFK

-302 KVVMMFCAWTLVLC
+302 KVVVMFCVWTLILC
-316 VASLL
+316 AASLV
-321 IFLRWYY
+321 IFLR
-328 GLQR
+328 

>member
-1 MIKNISVYSVIIAIL
+1 MFKNIHAYSVIIILL
-16 SFVLVCILAKIIIP
+16 SFALVCLLAKIIIP
-30 ELRKY
+30 KLRKY

-59 GILFVLSSLISVLVS
+59 GVLFIISSIIAVLVS
-74 KLLGFVFTKEIILL
+74 SLAGFVFTNEIILL
-88 ALGSTAYGLVGFLD
+88 ALGSTAFGLVGFLD
-102 DYIKFFMHRNLGLR
+102 DYIKFFKHRNLGLR
-116 AYQKLLLQMIFS
+116 AYQKLVLQMLFS

-134 AYKLVGTKVF
+134 SYKLAGTMVY

-186 SIILLTLAIFSLKIS
+186 SIILLTLAIYSLKIS

-235 SLFLGGVLAILTI
+235 SLFLGGVLAIITI

-263 IFETLSVIIQVLVFK
+263 IMETLSVIIQVAVFK

-302 KVVMMFCAWTLVLC
+302 KVVVMFCAWTLILC
-316 VASLL
+316 AASLV
-321 IFLRWYY
+321 IFLR
-328 GLQR
+328 

>member
-1 MIKNISVYSVIIAIL
+1 MFKNISAYSVIIILL
-16 SFVLVCILAKIIIP
+16 SFALVCLLAKIIIP
-30 ELRKY
+30 KLRKY

-59 GILFVLSSLISVLVS
+59 GVLFIISSLIAVLVS
-74 KLLGFVFTKEIILL
+74 SLAGFVFTNEIILL
-88 ALGSTAYGLVGFLD
+88 VLGSTAFGLVGFLD
-102 DYIKFFMHRNLGLR
+102 DYIKFFKHRNLGLR
-116 AYQKLLLQMIFS
+116 AYQKLVLQMLFS
-128 ALIAYF
+128 ALIAYY
-134 AYKLVGTKVF
+134 AYKLAGTMVY

-186 SIILLTLAIFSLKIS
+186 SIILLTLAIYSLKIS

-220 IFNKYPAQIFMGDTG
+220 NFNKYPAQIFMGDTG
-235 SLFLGGVLAILTI
+235 SLFLGGVLAIITI

-263 IFETLSVIIQVLVFK
+263 IMETLSVIIQVAVFK

-302 KVVMMFCAWTLVLC
+302 KVVVMFCAWTLILC
-316 VASLL
+316 AASLV
-321 IFLRWYY
+321 IFLR
-328 GLQR
+328 

>member
-1 MIKNISVYSVIIAIL
+1 MFKNIHAYSVIIILL
-16 SFVLVCILAKIIIP
+16 SFALVCLLAKIIIP
-30 ELRKY
+30 KLRKY

-59 GILFVLSSLISVLVS
+59 GVLFIISSLIAVLVS
-74 KLLGFVFTKEIILL
+74 SLAGFVFTNEIILL
-88 ALGSTAYGLVGFLD
+88 VLGSTAFGLVGFLD
-102 DYIKFFMHRNLGLR
+102 DYIKFFKHRNLGLR
-116 AYQKLLLQMIFS
+116 AYQKLVLQMLFS

-134 AYKLVGTKVF
+134 AYKLAGTMVY

-186 SIILLTLAIFSLKIS
+186 SIILLTLAIYSLKIT

-235 SLFLGGVLAILTI
+235 SLFLGGVLAIITI

-263 IFETLSVIIQVLVFK
+263 IMETLSVIIQVAVFK

-302 KVVMMFCAWTLVLC
+302 KVVVMFCAWTLILC
-316 VASLL
+316 AASLV
-321 IFLRWYY
+321 IFLR
-328 GLQR
+328 

>member
-1 MIKNISVYSVIIAIL
+1 MFRNIHAYSVIIILL
-16 SFVLVCILAKIIIP
+16 SFALVCLLAKIIIP
-30 ELRKY
+30 KLRKY

-59 GILFVLSSLISVLVS
+59 GVLFIISSLIAVLVS
-74 KLLGFVFTKEIILL
+74 SLAGFVFTNEIILL
-88 ALGSTAYGLVGFLD
+88 VVGSTAFGLVGFLD
-102 DYIKFFMHRNLGLR
+102 DYIKFFKHRNLGLR
-116 AYQKLLLQMIFS
+116 AYQKLVLQMLFS
-128 ALIAYF
+128 ALIAYY
-134 AYKLVGTKVF
+134 AYKLAGTMVY

-186 SIILLTLAIFSLKIS
+186 SIILLTLAIYSLKIS

-235 SLFLGGVLAILTI
+235 SLFLGGVLAIITI

-263 IFETLSVIIQVLVFK
+263 IMETLSVIIQVAVFK

-302 KVVMMFCAWTLVLC
+302 KVVVMFCAWTLILC
-316 VASLL
+316 AASLV
-321 IFLRWYY
+321 IFLR
-328 GLQR
+328 

>member
-1 MIKNISVYSVIIAIL
+1 MFRNIHAYSVIIILL
-16 SFVLVCILAKIIIP
+16 SFALVCLLAKIIIP
-30 ELRKY
+30 KLRKY

-59 GILFVLSSLISVLVS
+59 GVLFIISSLIAVLVS
-74 KLLGFVFTKEIILL
+74 SLAGFVFTNEIILL
-88 ALGSTAYGLVGFLD
+88 VVGSTAFGLVGFLD
-102 DYIKFFMHRNLGLR
+102 DYIKFFKHRNLGLR
-116 AYQKLLLQMIFS
+116 AYQKLVLQMLFS
-128 ALIAYF
+128 ALIAYY
-134 AYKLVGTKVF
+134 AYKLAGTMVY

-186 SIILLTLAIFSLKIS
+186 SIILLTLAIYSLKIS

-235 SLFLGGVLAILTI
+235 SLFLGGVLAIITI

-263 IFETLSVIIQVLVFK
+263 IMETLSVIIQVAVFK

-302 KVVMMFCAWTLVLC
+302 KVVVMFCAWTLILC
-316 VASLL
+316 ATSLV
-321 IFLRWYY
+321 IFLR
-328 GLQR
+328 

>member
-1 MIKNISVYSVIIAIL
+1 MFKNIHAYSVIIILL
-16 SFVLVCILAKIIIP
+16 SFALVCLLAKIIIP
-30 ELRKY
+30 KLRKY

-59 GILFVLSSLISVLVS
+59 GVLFIISSLIAVLVS
-74 KLLGFVFTKEIILL
+74 SLAGFVFTNEIILL
-88 ALGSTAYGLVGFLD
+88 VVGSTAFGLVGFLD
-102 DYIKFFMHRNLGLR
+102 DYIKFFKHRNLGLR
-116 AYQKLLLQMIFS
+116 AYQKLVLQMLFS

-134 AYKLVGTKVF
+134 AYKLAGTMVY

-186 SIILLTLAIFSLKIS
+186 SIILLTLAIYSLKIS

-235 SLFLGGVLAILTI
+235 SLFLGGVLAIITI

-263 IFETLSVIIQVLVFK
+263 IMETLSVIIQVAVFK

-302 KVVMMFCAWTLVLC
+302 KVVVMFCVWTLILC
-316 VASLL
+316 AASLI
-321 IFLRWYY
+321 IFLR
-328 GLQR
+328 

>member
-16 SFVLVCILAKIIIP
+16 SFALVCILAKIIIP

-88 ALGSTAYGLVGFLD
+88 ALGSAAYGLVGFLD

-201 NMTTYAYSIIMFA
+201 NMPTYAYSIIMFA

-278 KTGKRVFLM
+278 KTGERD
-287 SPLHHHFEMKGMKET
+287 
-302 KVVMMFCAWTLVLC
+302 
-316 VASLL
+316 
-321 IFLRWYY
+321 
-328 GLQR
+328 